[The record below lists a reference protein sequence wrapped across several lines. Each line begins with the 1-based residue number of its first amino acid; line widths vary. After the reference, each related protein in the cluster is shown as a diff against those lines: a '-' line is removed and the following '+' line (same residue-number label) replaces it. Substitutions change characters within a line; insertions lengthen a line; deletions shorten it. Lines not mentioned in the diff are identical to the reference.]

1 MTQTKNQ
8 LLSEL
13 GFSDELI
20 AKMNE
25 GNEIF
30 DFTPNNQ
37 TINFNCVHI
46 ENQDF
51 SEIFIEKIE
60 QPFVSSINY
69 SE

>member
-1 MTQTKNQ
+1 MAQTKNQ

-30 DFTPNNQ
+30 DFTPNSPL
-37 TINFNCVHI
+37 NFNCVYL
-46 ENQDF
+46 ENEDF
-51 SEIFIEKIE
+51 SEIIIEKIE
-60 QPFVSSINY
+60 QPFVSSLNY